1 MFDVGGSGIKFAL
14 ADIDLLQNN
23 IQELHYY
30 AKTPI
35 DYDIHSQKD
44 LKSKF
49 PIDALEKTINTINHY
64 KNDSRTNFS
73 DIRDIEFYGT
83 ARYPF
88 NVPDVNINNFLD
100 AVHAE
105 TSVKIK
111 LLDNTQ
117 EANIAYDS
125 IVASIGGQAQ
135 NIIAWDINPQNITLV
150 TKNHDQYITLKSNL
164 SYVEFFNLM
173 KKEMGGSESIYP
185 MSSQQVKKAIEIALN
200 SFNFDRHIE
209 SQFKKYIESQYKVI
223 GRGFIHNHMI
233 QHYVNLNEMCKNL
246 VDSIHRIDA
255 FHYSLSQVRQVLDLF
270 ISRTE
275 KNIVSIIHEKN
286 KTLDYD
292 KEIIILILIN
302 ALMHKLGIKTVHT
315 INSKNIFGLLLQ
327 KAI

>member
-35 DYDIHSQKD
+35 NYDINPQKD
-44 LKSKF
+44 TISKF

-64 KNDSRTNFS
+64 KNDSKTNFS
-73 DIRDIEFYGT
+73 SIRDIEFYGT

-88 NVPDVNINNFLD
+88 NASAVNINNFLD

-125 IVASIGGQAQ
+125 IVASMGGQVQ
-135 NIIAWDINPQNITLV
+135 NIIAWDINPQNISLV
-150 TKNHDQYITLKSNL
+150 TKKHDEYITLKSNL
-164 SYVEFFNLM
+164 SYVEFFNLL
-173 KKEMGGSESIYP
+173 KKEMGGSERIYP
-185 MSSQQVKKAIEIALN
+185 MSPQQVKKAIEIAFN
-200 SFNFDRHIE
+200 SFSFDAHLE
-209 SQFKKYIESQYKVI
+209 GQFKKYIESQYKVI
-223 GRGFIHNHMI
+223 GRGFIHNHVI
-233 QHYVNLNEMCKNL
+233 QHYVNLNEMCKNI
-246 VDSIHRIDA
+246 VDPIYRIDG
-255 FHYSLSQVRQVLDLF
+255 FHYSTAQVKQVLDLF
-270 ISRTE
+270 LSRAE

-292 KEIIILILIN
+292 REIVILILIN

-315 INSKNIFGLLLQ
+315 VNSKNIFGLLLQ